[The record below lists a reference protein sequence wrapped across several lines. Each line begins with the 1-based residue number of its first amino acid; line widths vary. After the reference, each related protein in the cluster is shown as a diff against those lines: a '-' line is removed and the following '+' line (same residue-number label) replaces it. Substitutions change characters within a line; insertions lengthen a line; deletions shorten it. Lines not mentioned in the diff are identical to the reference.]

1 MNNMVKIALRF
12 GSDLAVL
19 IEANRKRSQ
28 SYAEDLAIEAQSKMA
43 RRMRCKMPMLFVY
56 SS

>member
-19 IEANRKRSQ
+19 IESNRRRSQ
-28 SYAEDLAIEAQSKMA
+28 SYAEDLATVKAGPK
-43 RRMRCKMPMLFVY
+43 MRCKMPMLLVY